1 MREIIAKTIIS
12 PFRERSTSYKRFTY
26 NPYRGCQHAC
36 IYCDSRSLCYGI
48 DDFEDVAYKSN
59 AVELLETEMKRKRKK
74 GIIYTGSM
82 SDPYLPAEEELEIT
96 KRSLEVIRDCGFGVQ
111 ITTKSDLIARDL
123 DLLKDISERYC
134 SVVFTLTTTD
144 EMLANKIEAAAPSPS
159 RRIAAIQALVDG
171 GIHVGIAMTP
181 ILPFIEDDEDNLSA
195 ILTTAKDA
203 GASFVY
209 ASTGMTLR
217 DRQRE
222 YYYKKLDQYFPG
234 LTEIYR
240 KTYGDMYSCSSPK
253 SRELKNFI
261 KTKANLLGIRL
272 LSFGEPIVCPDLD
285 SQRTLF

>member
-1 MREIIAKTIIS
+1 
-12 PFRERSTSYKRFTY
+12 
-26 NPYRGCQHAC
+26 
-36 IYCDSRSLCYGI
+36 
-48 DDFEDVAYKSN
+48 
-59 AVELLETEMKRKRKK
+59 MKRKRKK

-111 ITTKSDLIARDL
+111 ITTKSDLIVRDL